1 MLSSCY
7 AQSKAT
13 RSSTRSSSTLNLA
26 TLPSK
31 DRRNSFTS
39 KCGVSWMLCSFFPA
53 TSLFLSVATESHLML
68 AGPSAAVRST
78 CSPGSRQ

>member
-1 MLSSCY
+1 
-7 AQSKAT
+7 
-13 RSSTRSSSTLNLA
+13 
-26 TLPSK
+26 
-31 DRRNSFTS
+31 
-39 KCGVSWMLCSFFPA
+39 MLCSFFPA